1 MQRLI
6 LIDLMPKKYKYSG
19 NPHNYLFSVLICTYD
34 EVRKLSPK
42 KNKMLK
48 KQRHLENDISLSAK
62 TRMALIA
69 LLRLILSSNQSIL
82 CLIMPPIC

>member
-19 NPHNYLFSVLICTYD
+19 NLHNYLFSVLICTYD

-62 TRMALIA
+62 TRMTLIA
-69 LLRLILSSNQSIL
+69 T
-82 CLIMPPIC
+82 